1 MSTDSSWGPGFF
13 MFVMLALLA
22 LSPNASAQAAKE
34 PIRIGIDVELT
45 GVMSETSTHIK
56 QGYDLYLH
64 EIGYKVA
71 GRPIKI
77 IEYDNKTDPKISI
90 EVAQKLVEKDKVQI
104 LCFGTNSAA
113 AIAVKGYAEKAK
125 VPMVVVGMAGAE
137 RVTLP
142 PSKYVFRITYAD
154 GQGEV
159 PLGRYAYE
167 KLGLKRMALM
177 GPDYAGSTG
186 KLYAFQRGFE
196 KDGGKIVQTIL
207 WPLGEMDMAPYF
219 ARLKPEVEAI
229 FPFIPGDI
237 SMNRFLSQYF
247 EMGLPKKGMK
257 LVTFGSI
264 TEDYI
269 TIPTFGEKMIG
280 MTSVSTYCLDYN
292 TPENRRVTELYYSQY
307 GKKTLMS
314 HIVACGYESMKFI
327 IAALQT
333 INGNAGRYGSLPPG
347 HAWNKDQRPDQQ
359 LNQC

>member
-1 MSTDSSWGPGFF
+1 M
-13 MFVMLALLA
+13 A
-22 LSPNASAQAAKE
+22 
-34 PIRIGIDVELT
+34 
-45 GVMSETSTHIK
+45 
-56 QGYDLYLH
+56 
-64 EIGYKVA
+64 
-71 GRPIKI
+71 
-77 IEYDNKTDPKISI
+77 
-90 EVAQKLVEKDKVQI
+90 
-104 LCFGTNSAA
+104 
-113 AIAVKGYAEKAK
+113 
-125 VPMVVVGMAGAE
+125 VVGMAGAE

-269 TIPTFGEKMIG
+269 TIPTFGEE
-280 MTSVSTYCLDYN
+280 DD
-292 TPENRRVTELYYSQY
+292 
-307 GKKTLMS
+307 
-314 HIVACGYESMKFI
+314 
-327 IAALQT
+327 
-333 INGNAGRYGSLPPG
+333 G
-347 HAWNKDQRPDQQ
+347 HDQR
-359 LNQC
+359 LNLLSRLQYP